1 MKKRILRTIAF
12 VCALLTVGTVVD
24 SFFEA
29 DIIAKD
35 AKAIV
40 GRPATPVSAA
50 GVARRTTR
58 RVVRRTTVCVS
69 VLPAGCSVVVVN
81 GMKLQQCGATYYQPQ
96 GKQYVVVVVE

>member
-1 MKKRILRTIAF
+1 MKKRMLRTIAF

-40 GRPATPVSAA
+40 GRPATPVSVA

-58 RVVRRTTVCVS
+58 RVVTRTAVYVS
-69 VLPAGCSVVVVN
+69 VLPAGCSACVVN
-81 GMKLQQCGATYYQPQ
+81 GMHLQQCGATYYQPQ
-96 GKQYVVVVVE
+96 GNQYVVVKVQ